1 MPSDK
6 PQILIRTNKELIEK
20 LDIIAKSCNRSRG
33 NLAETVLLDY
43 VQNYE
48 KQNGNIVI
56 GEINQSGTGNS
67 INIG

>member
-20 LDIIAKSCNRSRG
+20 LDILAKACNRSRG
-33 NLAETVLLDY
+33 NLAETILIDY
-43 VQNYE
+43 VNNYE

-56 GEINQSGTGNS
+56 GEINQSGENNT
-67 INIG
+67 INIK